1 VQVVLALVQITAVAI
16 QFFLLSL
23 QQVVAE
29 VVLQILMESAV
40 VRAVAVDKHLET
52 ILLLQLVE
60 LALLVKVM
68 MAELVETMLLEVL
81 LVQAVAAVAQMQ

>member
-1 VQVVLALVQITAVAI
+1 MAMELAVA
-16 QFFLLSL
+16 QA
-23 QQVVAE
+23 VAE
-29 VVLQILMESAV
+29 
-40 VRAVAVDKHLET
+40 DKHLEI

-81 LVQAVAAVAQMQ
+81 LVQAAAVVAQMQ